1 MPDTSRSRPHRGA
14 AGRRWPPGK
23 AQLERMIAEAIV
35 DAYGEDEQR
44 TGFFTLIEDRLALP
58 FETKA
63 LGVTVTVERV
73 DLTGAGEIVAMCRR
87 GRHRQAIPIL
97 ALPLPRPRPRGA
109 EWIEAYRRWA
119 RGA

>member
-1 MPDTSRSRPHRGA
+1 LRNTNRSWLHHKA

-23 AQLERMIAEAIV
+23 ARLERLIAEAIV

-44 TGFFTLIEDRLALP
+44 AGFFTLIEGRLALP
-58 FETKA
+58 FEA
-63 LGVTVTVERV
+63 EVLGVTVTVE
-73 DLTGAGEIVAMCRR
+73 
-87 GRHRQAIPIL
+87 
-97 ALPLPRPRPRGA
+97 A